1 MNILKKII
9 AFALSIVLLL
19 GVLPLSASAT
29 KKTYENYKECIYDA
43 LYNMKETVDLS
54 EYNIDFAEVESYLS
68 FIIAQHPEIY
78 YFTSVS
84 FDPQND
90 LLQFS
95 YSMEKEQMLTERNFI
110 EEQTAPII
118 NRIEADW
125 TDTEKALFIHD
136 WLVANFMYDYRLYE
150 YEGKEN
156 HDIYGFL
163 RDGIG
168 VCQSYAYTFMYM
180 ARKVGLESYFVISPE
195 KDTDG
200 DEVLDV
206 AGHGWNVVN
215 IDGNW
220 YHVDATYDDP
230 ILGHS
235 FKYDFVGEVSHSK
248 FLLSDEQI
256 KTDLNHYD
264 FFIPG
269 IEEKIVCEEYSGADL
284 WRNATSAVQEING
297 YWYYLDPNG
306 KNGGLMKTKDFITA
320 ERVAELGYYHE
331 PWDRY
336 TWLVGNHIHY
346 GYFTGLFE
354 YNEHLFFSDSTTIY
368 VYDSHHDEINHLPI
382 ELPEGNY
389 YFGLNMNGK
398 TITYITSR
406 TSIEENVVQGSYT
419 LSGHFLVTDWETV
432 KEATE
437 REDGLKVKR
446 CYYCGEIVESQT
458 IPALNQIKRGDVD
471 GNGKVN
477 ASDLAY
483 LKLFLAG
490 NGTNLGDAADYNGD
504 GAINATDLAF
514 LKLHLAGA

>member
-1 MNILKKII
+1 MKKII

-29 KKTYENYKECIYDA
+29 EENFENYEECIYDA
-43 LYNMKETVDLS
+43 LYNMKETADLS
-54 EYNIDFAEVESYLS
+54 EYNVDFAEVEKYLS
-68 FIIAQHPEIY
+68 FIFNQHPEIY
-78 YFTSVS
+78 YLTSASMVS
-84 FDPQND
+84 QTG
-90 LLQFS
+90 LLEFS
-95 YSMEKEQMLTERNFI
+95 YSIEKEQMLAERKFV
-110 EEQTAPII
+110 EEQTSPVI
-118 NRIEADW
+118 NRIKPEW
-125 TDTEKALFIHD
+125 TDTQKALFIHD

-180 ARKVGLESYFVISPE
+180 ARKVGLESYLVISPE

-200 DEVLDV
+200 DGIADV
-206 AGHGWNVVN
+206 AGHGWNVVK

-230 ILGHS
+230 ILGQS

-256 KTDLNHYD
+256 RTDLNHYD
-264 FFIPG
+264 YFVPCV
-269 IEEKIVCEEYSGADL
+269 EEEIVCEEYTGADL
-284 WRNATSAVQEING
+284 WRNATSAVLEING

-306 KNGGLMKTKDFITA
+306 HNGGLKKTKDFVTA
-320 ERVAELGYYHE
+320 ERVCELGYYYDK
-331 PWDRY
+331 WDRY
-336 TWLVGNHIHY
+336 AWQVGNYLHD

-354 YNEHLFFSDSTTIY
+354 YNEHLFFSDSTKIY
-368 VYDSHHDEINHLPI
+368 VYDSHHDKINALPI

-406 TSIEENVVQGSYT
+406 KSIAENVVQGSYT
-419 LSGHFLVTDWETV
+419 LNGHSLVTEWEVV
-432 KEATE
+432 KEATDG
-437 REDGLKVKR
+437 EDGLKIKR
-446 CYYCGEIVESQT
+446 CYFCGEIVQSQT
-458 IPALNQIKRGDVD
+458 IPALNQLKKGDVD
-471 GNGKVN
+471 GNGTVN

-490 NGTNLGDAADYNGD
+490 SGIEVGSAADYNGD
-504 GAINATDLAF
+504 GEVNATDLAY